1 VLDDAPPILFIDM
14 NAYFASVEQMDH
26 PELRGKP
33 VAVTPVPA
41 ASGCCIACSYEARA
55 FGVRTG
61 TRVGEA
67 RRLCPPIEVV
77 RARPDRYVRVHHE
90 LLAAIDT
97 IVPVAQVESVDEC
110 WCRLASNERPPEV
123 ALSIARGIKRAIT
136 ARVGPLT
143 CSIGIAPNR
152 LLAKVAADMR
162 KPDGLTV
169 IARRDLPGPLLSLA
183 LTDLPG
189 ISKGINRRLRA
200 HGIHTVADLCA
211 RSADELRA
219 AWGSVIGVYW
229 WHWLRG
235 DDLGGPPTRRRTVGH
250 QHVLAPEFRSPEHA
264 RGVSV
269 RLLSKA
275 AQRMRSLG
283 YVSGRISLAV
293 RTAEGS
299 GRGDWSPMVPPTCD
313 TVELQRGLRGLWR
326 DAPTGRVLQVGV
338 RLEDLEPADRQLAL
352 FGRDAERRAL
362 MEAVDRINLMA
373 GADAVYFASMHEA
386 RRSAPRR
393 IPFGAPPDLALP
405 DHDGSEA

>member
-1 VLDDAPPILFIDM
+1 
-14 NAYFASVEQMDH
+14 
-26 PELRGKP
+26 
-33 VAVTPVPA
+33 
-41 ASGCCIACSYEARA
+41 
-55 FGVRTG
+55 
-61 TRVGEA
+61 
-67 RRLCPPIEVV
+67 
-77 RARPDRYVRVHHE
+77 VRVHHE

-97 IVPVAQVESVDEC
+97 VVPVSRVESVDEC

-123 ALSIARGIKRAIT
+123 ALSIARGIKRAIA

-152 LLAKVAADMR
+152 LLAKVAAGMR

-169 IARRDLPGPLLSLA
+169 IARRDLPGPLLGLE

-200 HGIHTVADLCA
+200 HGIHTVSDLCA
-211 RSADELRA
+211 RSAEALRA

-235 DDLGGPPTRRRTVGH
+235 DDLAGPATRRRTVGH

-293 RTAEGS
+293 RTAG
-299 GRGDWSPMVPPTCD
+299 GGGWGDWSPMVPPTCD
-313 TVELQRGLRGLWR
+313 TGELQRALRGLWR
-326 DAPTGRVLQVGV
+326 DAPPGRVLRVGV
-338 RLEDLEPADRQLAL
+338 RLEELEPADGQLAL
-352 FGRDAERRAL
+352 FGHDAERRSL

-373 GADAVYFASMHEA
+373 GADAVYFASMHEE

-393 IPFGAPPDLALP
+393 IPFGAPPDLSLP